1 MDFGTVRAFCLTV
14 AAAIALSGCA
24 YIVEDGSGVRRVIGF
39 VDMEVEAPP
48 PNTPVAGKF
57 LSVRSVGV
65 TVTDAADSSGLVVG
79 YSDQS
84 FATLRDGTLVDGHP
98 LRPME
103 RTEGVYNTLKKP

>member
-1 MDFGTVRAFCLTV
+1 
-14 AAAIALSGCA
+14 
-24 YIVEDGSGVRRVIGF
+24 
-39 VDMEVEAPP
+39 MEVEAPP

-57 LSVRSVGV
+57 LSVRSVGL
-65 TVTDAADSSGLVVG
+65 TVTDVDGSSGLVVG

-103 RTEGVYNTLKKP
+103 RTEGIYNTLEKARALPARDAAAPPAQKIQKKRAKKKHARRHRRR